1 MILYCI
7 GMKHLTI
14 FIISSFLLISAPQA
28 RRPRKERPV
37 AKAWIAI
44 TLDGTVL
51 SERNADDIR
60 SIASLS
66 KLVATLVVV
75 EEGLKLDGVTTMLDS
90 DWKIAAG
97 GSRTRLKRGK
107 SYTNR
112 DLLHAALL
120 GSDNRAIPA
129 LGRAVGLN
137 ALSMVV
143 KMNNRVRKMGLKKTL
158 FLDPTGINYGNI
170 STAREFVKILK
181 EVMKNKILAKVMK
194 KETYTV
200 KRKGLRS
207 IIYNNTNILTRYG
220 KYNIQAGKT
229 GFNYSAGYCLAT
241 IVKEKNLPPVAY
253 VILGSTGLLKRFG
266 DFYLI
271 RRSARS
277 TASKLQII
285 DKSGL
290 KNTKYYVKTMSKSKY
305 LQHSKKITTRRKIA
319 KKNSQSRKIAK
330 RTVPKHHKNRSNAVS
345 AKKHH

>member
-1 MILYCI
+1 
-7 GMKHLTI
+7 MKHLI
-14 FIISSFLLISAPQA
+14 FFLISSFLLISAPQA

-51 SERNADDIR
+51 SERNADDVR

-75 EEGLKLDGVTTMLDS
+75 EEGLKLDAVTTMIES

-143 KMNNRVRKMGLKKTL
+143 KMNVRVRKMGLKKTL

-170 STAREFVKILK
+170 STAREFVRILK
-181 EVMKNKILAKVMK
+181 EVMKNKILASVMK

-220 KYNIQAGKT
+220 KYNVQAGKT

-253 VILGSTGLLKRFG
+253 VVLGSSGLLKRFG

-277 TASKLQII
+277 TASKMQIM
-285 DKSGL
+285 DKTLHKS
-290 KNTKYYVKTMSKSKY
+290 KKYHVKTMSKGKS
-305 LQHSKKITTRRKIA
+305 LQYTGKISTRRKTP
-319 KKNSQSRKIAK
+319 KKNSLSRKTAK
-330 RTVPKHHKNRSNAVS
+330 RTAPRHHKTRSNSVS
-345 AKKHH
+345 SKNRH